1 MAAKKI
7 ISMEIGSSL
16 IRVLEIEQKAKNPK
30 VFKSFIIETPQNTV
44 ADGEIVDLEGLADYV
59 KGELKSNGVTSK
71 QIQFTITSTKIANR
85 EVSIPFVKENR
96 IRALVETNAN
106 DYFPVD
112 LAEYELAYVTLGND
126 AKVKENASPRIR
138 LMVLAAPKTLLNGY
152 RDLAK
157 ACGLTVVGLDY
168 SGNSLF
174 QVTKNEALND
184 TIMILKIDGGYS
196 MITILSKGSIVL
208 QRTVAYGLAGMAS
221 TFGNSHFLNV
231 LRDLTRTNY
240 FQVQIRQNSTAL
252 DDDEDLGNFSIG
264 GGNKANSDL
273 MNEADILINAISRVI
288 NFYNSRNSSEPISHI
303 LLTGLG
309 TSVKGLNH
317 YIEQSLSIPVQHL
330 QEVDGHNLEKEFDSD
345 DVGTYIACYGAVIS
359 PIKFAALGAGDDK
372 KGKKGKGEK
381 KGTDFGIKQAAIL
394 FAACLLIAAAMCAYA
409 LIPFFAAKSENK
421 KLRIRVENSA
431 NIVPVYQEYVQTK
444 NANYYMDAALD
455 FTNLPTEQLADLI
468 EEMEEKF
475 PSNMFVSNM
484 TADKG
489 GISMGVTVEGKMDAA
504 DMLVQMRTF
513 ETLTN
518 VTVATIADTN
528 TEEEYGVVTFS
539 VTADYVNDR
548 SEEVVYDRE
557 ATLETVEEDVNGLT
571 GANSEED

>member
-16 IRVLEIEQKAKNPK
+16 IRVLEIEQKPKNPK
-30 VFKSFIIETPQNTV
+30 VFKSFVMQTPTGTV
-44 ADGEIVDLEGLADYV
+44 ADGEILNLEELADYI
-59 KGELKSNGVTSK
+59 KDELKSNGVSSK

-96 IRALVETNAN
+96 IRALIETNAN

-112 LAEYELAYVTLGND
+112 LAEYELSYITLGND
-126 AKVKENASPRIR
+126 PKVKENASPRIR
-138 LMVLAAPKTLLNGY
+138 LMVLAAPKNLLNGY

-174 QVTKNEALND
+174 QVTKNASNDD

-221 TFGNSHFLNV
+221 TFGNPNFLNV

-264 GGNKANSDL
+264 SGKANSDL

-288 NFYNSRNSSEPISHI
+288 NFYNSKNSSEPISHI

-317 YIEQSLSIPVQHL
+317 YIEQSLAIPVEHL
-330 QEVDGHNLEKEFDSD
+330 LEVDGHNLEKEFDSD
-345 DVGTYIACYGAVIS
+345 DVGTYIACYGAVIG
-359 PIKFAALGAGDDK
+359 PVKFAPLGAGDDK

-381 KGTDFGIKQAAIL
+381 KGADFGIKQAILL
-394 FAACLLIAAAMCAYA
+394 FAVCLVISIGMCAYA
-409 LIPFFAAKSENK
+409 LIPYFMAKSENR
-421 KLRIRVENSA
+421 KLRIQAENMA
-431 NIVPVYQEYVQTK
+431 NIIPIYQEYVQSK
-444 NANYYMDAALD
+444 NAEYYIQTALEY
-455 FTNLPTEQLADLI
+455 TNLPTEQLADLI
-468 EEMEEKF
+468 EEMENEL
-475 PSNMFVSNM
+475 PSTMYASSL

-489 GISMGVTVEGKMDAA
+489 GISMQVTTEEKMDAA
-504 DMLVQMRTF
+504 DVLVQLREF
-513 ETLTN
+513 ESITN
-518 VTVATIADTN
+518 IHVSAISDSN
-528 TEEEYGVVTFS
+528 DEENVGEVKFN
-539 VTADYVNDR
+539 VTADYVTGQRD
-548 SEEVVYDRE
+548 EVTVNRE
-557 ATLETVEEDVNGLT
+557 DTLDTVEEDVTGLT
-571 GANSEED
+571 GGAEEE